1 MTISGGF
8 TQAEAL
14 LLMTLSNDAYI
25 DRTQLP
31 GESVAAQQAR
41 MRQDIDR
48 ALTAS
53 PYHDWQVAWG
63 PGLNGDRSNMMYVA
77 GNRALTQYVVVIR
90 GTDPSFWLDWVQDAG
105 AVLGLVRFPYTTA
118 SAKGNIQIAAGTSVG
133 LSQLVSMTGMAS
145 SGAQQDLVTF
155 LQGVDAQADIFVT
168 GHSLGGCLASV
179 VALWLAD
186 RLGSAQRLKVY
197 TFAAPTAG
205 NGDFARYYN
214 QTFVDASGISTSI
227 RVYNTLDVIP
237 NAWMTLTAIEALY
250 SPAPAC
256 TDELKFVIGLAA
268 GFVGK
273 NYMQLGTTPTSAH
286 PLNGQVIPPPVEL
299 FPLDPLTDSQFVF
312 ELNQQHAT
320 SMYLK
325 LLGTAA
331 TGSTVAKLRG
341 MALSRPA

>member
-1 MTISGGF
+1 MAISGGYDR
-8 TQAEAL
+8 TEAL

-53 PYHDWQVAWG
+53 AYRDWQVAWG
-63 PGLNGDRSNMMYVA
+63 PGLNDDRSNMMYVA
-77 GNRALTQYVVVIR
+77 GNQAGTQYAVVVR

-118 SAKGNIQIAAGTSVG
+118 SAQGTIQIAAGTSVG
-133 LSQLVSMTGMAS
+133 LSQLVSMTGMTS

-155 LQGVDAQADIFVT
+155 LQGAGAHADIFVT

-186 RLGSAQRLKVY
+186 RLGSPQSLKVY
-197 TFAAPTAG
+197 TFAAPSAG

-214 QTFVDASGISTSI
+214 KLFRDAAGNSTSI

-237 NAWMTLTAIEALY
+237 NAWMTLTAIENLY
-250 SPAPAC
+250 NPSPAC
-256 TDELKFVIGLAA
+256 TDELKMLIGLA
-268 GFVGK
+268 GSIVGT
-273 NYMQLGTTPTSAH
+273 NYTQPGTTKPSIY
-286 PLNGQVIPPPVEL
+286 PLDGTVIPPPAAP
-299 FPLDPLTDSQFVF
+299 FPLDPLTDSQFLF

-325 LLGTAA
+325 LLGAAA

-341 MALSRPA
+341 MALNRPV